1 MSLIKYMARRN
12 IKINSG
18 LVKNYVLSWTINPK
32 LDSTELLF
40 TKFTLGLGWSSAS
53 AFTVEI
59 VETILNGSENG

>member
-1 MSLIKYMARRN
+1 MSLIKSMARRN

-18 LVKNYVLSWTINPK
+18 LVKNYVLRLAI
-32 LDSTELLF
+32 ELLL
-40 TKFTLGLGWSSAS
+40 TKFILGLGWSSIS